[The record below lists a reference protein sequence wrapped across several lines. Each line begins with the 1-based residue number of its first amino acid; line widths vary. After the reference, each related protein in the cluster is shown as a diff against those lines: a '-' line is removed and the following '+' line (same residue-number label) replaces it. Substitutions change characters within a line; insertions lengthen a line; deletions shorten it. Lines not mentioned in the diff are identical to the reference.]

1 MRFRCLGRRSRVV
14 RVRTAV
20 YWPEWAPPHL
30 LLTCADVPLRV
41 EGAVLPAWILALHA
55 TSFALRRSTA
65 KHRAWCRKTRSH
77 AHQEYDFK
85 NTLPQT
91 GDTQKQETGE
101 KHRVTEAGPAGLQ
114 GPEHFQSELSEVL
127 LVSKA
132 QQALFVFVTGGPAV

>member
-1 MRFRCLGRRSRVV
+1 MRFRCLGGQSRVV

-77 AHQEYDFK
+77 AHKEYDCK
-85 NTLPQT
+85 NTHFP
-91 GDTQKQETGE
+91 KQETRKNKKLARRIG
-101 KHRVTEAGPAGLQ
+101 
-114 GPEHFQSELSEVL
+114 
-127 LVSKA
+127 
-132 QQALFVFVTGGPAV
+132 